1 MAQRNEKEQ
10 KKEFILHDDN
20 VEVAVLGT
28 LVWSC
33 GTGNFDAFFE
43 ARLTRDLFYDQQNAT
58 LFDVIHG

>member
-28 LVWSC
+28 LV
-33 GTGNFDAFFE
+33 
-43 ARLTRDLFYDQQNAT
+43 
-58 LFDVIHG
+58 